1 MNYMHIHIAH
11 RQTIVWGRPGEGAR
25 AGWRE
30 PMGGDIYNTS
40 NNKDKF
46 KKRKREQRQLLL
58 VHVAVQQNWDL
69 GAGIGSGQSEDPRGA
84 VSPLTLARPA
94 APTTPAPQPALL
106 VHTFTPNAPCRV
118 EPRAV
123 VEEPPGRR
131 QKARL

>member
-1 MNYMHIHIAH
+1 
-11 RQTIVWGRPGEGAR
+11 
-25 AGWRE
+25 
-30 PMGGDIYNTS
+30 MGGDIYNAS

-58 VHVAVQQNWDL
+58 VHVAVQGNWDL

-84 VSPLTLARPA
+84 VSPPH
-94 APTTPAPQPALL
+94 QPLL
-106 VHTFTPNAPCRV
+106 LLNLPFWSTRNAFTPNAPCRV